1 MNQHKDFITQL
12 ILYRMFAKL
21 FITFEKVTFAQTI
34 FLVALSYL
42 TDFLSFYVDFQLT
55 VYTIIGSEDILG

>member
-21 FITFEKVTFAQTI
+21 FITFEKETFAQTI